1 VSAKRKQLTSVFEVA
16 KVRHPSAVFLAIFLP
31 LALPLPMRADEPSLA
46 DRLMPLINAHHGKAA
61 VAVLHLDDG
70 VSFDYDGDEPMPTAS
85 LIKFM
90 IMLEV
95 YQQVAEGKIKLSD
108 TVILREADKVPGSG
122 ILTYHFSDGA
132 TFPLRDAVR
141 LMISH
146 SDNTATNL
154 VLDRIGIDS
163 TNRRMADWGFPN
175 SRINAKVFKGA
186 STSVDPARTKQFGL
200 GSTTARETVRLMQ
213 RLYQGKA
220 GDKKA
225 TDEMLE
231 HLKKCEDK
239 DKLKRFLPAGVVVAN
254 KSGTVTDVRT
264 DAGILYFKGGPVAI
278 CVLTK
283 QNDDRRYHADNE
295 ANIFI
300 GRVAEQVFLHFAKT
314 TKK

>member
-1 VSAKRKQLTSVFEVA
+1 MFRKLVAVLLIVSFVPASLVAQEAKEKSLEAR
-16 KVRHPSAVFLAIFLP
+16 ILP
-31 LALPLPMRADEPSLA
+31 LAKGYK
-46 DRLMPLINAHHGKAA
+46 GKVA
-61 VAVLHLDDG
+61 VAVKNLESGESYFLDAD
-70 VSFDYDGDEPMPTAS
+70 DDMPTAS

-141 LMISH
+141 LMIAY

-154 VLDRIGIDS
+154 VLDHIGIDS
-163 TNRRMADWGFPN
+163 TNRRMTDWGFPN
-175 SRINAKVFKGA
+175 SRINAKVFRGDK
-186 STSVDPARTKQFGL
+186 TSVDPARTKKFGL
-200 GSTTARETVRLMQ
+200 GSTTAREAVRL
-213 RLYQGKA
+213 LEKLHQGKA
-220 GDKKA
+220 GDKQA
-225 TDEMLE
+225 TTEMLE

-254 KSGTVTDVRT
+254 KSGTVSDVRT

-278 CVLTK
+278 CVLTA
-283 QNDDRRYHADNE
+283 QNDDRRYHVDNE

-300 GRVAEQVFLHFAKT
+300 GRVAEQVFLHFVKMP
-314 TKK
+314 KK